1 MQEIFIVAFKI
12 STCPASQ
19 TTRQGGRTCPLD
31 VIAGW
36 VVTCMTC
43 NRSVM
48 ISYPMK
54 GSRCFL
60 EQETLPSL
68 LSSSWFQERI
78 QLLVHNQTKIN

>member
-19 TTRQGGRTCPLD
+19 TTRQGGSTCPLD

-54 GSRCFL
+54 GSPFFL
-60 EQETLPSL
+60 SKKLYPHC
-68 LSSSWFQERI
+68 
-78 QLLVHNQTKIN
+78 LVLVGSRNGFNC